1 MHISVEHVG
10 TKWTLA
16 YTMVEFE
23 DLENKHDCTNNPT
36 AGGVHGEADAKSR
49 ARAFCCDAW
58 A

>member
-1 MHISVEHVG
+1 
-10 TKWTLA
+10 
-16 YTMVEFE
+16 MVEFE